1 MPVQGGY
8 LDGEYDEVTAD
19 LNRDTV
25 VNKEDKALKIPRLA
39 PKSYGASPSG
49 WWALSFYGTNLLD
62 KASLGGNAPLP
73 DTDPPLFFLF
83 GGDGPGPLPPPSFS
97 PLNKGRVLGV
107 HLRISY

>member
-1 MPVQGGY
+1 VF
-8 LDGEYDEVTAD
+8 DGVDAH
-19 LNRDTV
+19 LG
-25 VNKEDKALKIPRLA
+25 L
-39 PKSYGASPSG
+39 ASPSG

-73 DTDPPLFFLF
+73 DTDPPLFLLL

-107 HLRISY
+107 QLRISY